1 MRDEQ
6 LEIDVPARR
15 AIALKMRSGAPVE
28 ASGGAGAV
36 VGDRRV
42 YRWKSSHALDSAI
55 DPKVL
60 RPGDEERPA
69 DVRLSSFRT
78 WDEFAGWFAA
88 LASVDPDTT
97 VRAKASALIAGVT
110 DDAGKI
116 AAIYRYV
123 ATEIRYVSLSFGLG
137 RFAAHPPADVLAHQ
151 YGDCKDK
158 AVLLQALL
166 RAVGVH
172 SVPVLLNTGRSIG
185 DDFASPL
192 EFDHMIALVPRGVD
206 LASGTWMDATPEIAP
221 VGMLIAPLRNRRAL
235 AIAGGAHA
243 TVVRTPAD
251 PPFASVEQIDL
262 DGTLNAIRCLTAKVA
277 YTLRGDAEIVLRTIV
292 RAAPRSALKDVVTA
306 LAAENG
312 LDGEVSE
319 VITGDPAETAQPFQI
334 TFQLRQRGYLDWA
347 AAQSEIAGRPTMKF
361 GFSKEEDRKGL
372 ERIFLGSPKKV
383 HLHASVELPLG
394 YEADIPQAVKEL
406 KAGPGLFRNV
416 QSRGTPPCPRAPTGT
431 GHTGNPARRL
441 RRFLVSCRNRTGRLR
456 ATLQSARPHNR
467 HSAGAGRRHAGRAL
481 RRGVRRLQGGT
492 VRSGRRLMEKDHG
505 TRAQDGFSLGFAR
518 ARVQPTR

>member
-1 MRDEQ
+1 
-6 LEIDVPARR
+6 
-15 AIALKMRSGAPVE
+15 MRSGAPVE

-262 DGTLNAIRCLTAKVA
+262 DGTLNAIGVLTAKVA

-406 KAGPGLFRNV
+406 KAGLGYSATYKVEGRRLVLSANWHRTHGKSCPPASTSTRLSQSHRPTSRNTSECAAT
-416 QSRGTPPCPRAPTGT
+416 QPPLRRCRQTPRRTSFTARGTPPTRRNGTKRPSPYGKGPR
-431 GHTGNPARRL
+431 N
-441 RRFLVSCRNRTGRLR
+441 S
-456 ATLQSARPHNR
+456 RPR
-467 HSAGAGRRHAGRAL
+467 WVQPGI
-481 RRGVRRLQGGT
+481 
-492 VRSGRRLMEKDHG
+492 
-505 TRAQDGFSLGFAR
+505 AR